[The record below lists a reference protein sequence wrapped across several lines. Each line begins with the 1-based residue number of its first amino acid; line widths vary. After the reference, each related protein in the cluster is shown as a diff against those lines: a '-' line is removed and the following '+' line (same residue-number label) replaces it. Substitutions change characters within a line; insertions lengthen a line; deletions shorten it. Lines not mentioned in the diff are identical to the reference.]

1 MSFHITMRVLGIH
14 EIDINANFRGRTT
27 CKGHD
32 LNFTIIL
39 IHSVSLGGCLG
50 FHNGSSSTVE
60 ANLF

>member
-39 IHSVSLGGCLG
+39 IFSLDGCLG

-60 ANLF
+60 ANLL